1 MSDKKYTSGEIAS
14 ATRLMIRTVQHYD
27 NIGLLPSSGRTEG
40 GRHYYT
46 QEGPAVEMLYKSH
59 DGEEGFP
66 GNLTV
71 RGVYILTEDSLRI
84 DYEATTDKTTV
95 INLTNHAYRNLNGHR
110 NGTILEHML

>member
-14 ATRLMIRTVQHYD
+14 ATGLTIRTVQHYD

-40 GRHYYT
+40 GRRYYT
-46 QEGPAVEMLYKSH
+46 QEGPAVGMLYKSH
-59 DGEEGFP
+59 DGEECFP

-71 RGVYILTEDSLRI
+71 RVVYALTKDSLRI
-84 DYEATTDKTTV
+84 DYEAKTDKTTV
-95 INLTNHAYRNLNGHR
+95 IDLTNHAYWNLNGHR